1 MNIWFCWCV
10 VYDNSAKMPYKQQT
24 TDIFICCQIISH
36 EVVSCFLYEPTIF
49 FFAVCYK
56 TTVCR
61 HYYYYFYGGASFK
74 LESVNGERISLKK
87 KE

>member
-49 FFAVCYK
+49 FLQFVIKLQFAGIIITIFMVEP
-56 TTVCR
+56 V
-61 HYYYYFYGGASFK
+61 S
-74 LESVNGERISLKK
+74 S
-87 KE
+87 